1 MTHPNEK
8 LHSRRS
14 ERIQVALEI
23 RYRSAGAFLVS
34 YSVNLSKGGLFIE
47 TTTPLPPGQSIDLRV
62 LTPEEETIEL
72 QGVVAW
78 VRTQEESSPG
88 DPPGMGIQVQT
99 PEETYGLLVD
109 HMASKFAGLK
119 ILLALGPGQDRTR
132 AVVKRHLAAIVAC
145 AVIDVEDAF
154 YPQDDGQ
161 FDLAL
166 VNLDWL
172 EAEEIVGRIR
182 DGNRPVPLIALG
194 ATGISR
200 RRGASLGAIVA
211 LDAPPS
217 FSDLRAAVLQALTR
231 PESIT
236 A

>member
-1 MTHPNEK
+1 MTHPDEK
-8 LHSRRS
+8 QHLRKS

-34 YSVNLSKGGLFIE
+34 YSVNLSKGGLFVE
-47 TTTPLPPGQSIDLRV
+47 TTTPLPPGQRIDLRV
-62 LTPEEETIEL
+62 LTPEEQTIEL
-72 QGVVAW
+72 EGVVAW
-78 VRTQEESSPG
+78 VRSAADASPG
-88 DPPGMGIQVQT
+88 DPPGMGISVNT

-109 HMASKFAGLK
+109 QMASKFSGLK
-119 ILLALGPGQDRTR
+119 VLLALGPGQERTR
-132 AVVKRHLAAIVAC
+132 AVVKRHLGAIVAC
-145 AVIDVEDAF
+145 KVVDVDDAY

-172 EAEEIVGRIR
+172 EAEDVVGRVR
-182 DGNRPVPLIALG
+182 EGQRPVPLIALG
-194 ATGISR
+194 HSSVSR
-200 RRGASLGAIVA
+200 RRGANLGAVA
-211 LDAPPS
+211 SLENPPA

-231 PESIT
+231 PESIS